1 MSEHRAEGE
10 VLAMADPKVR
20 SAASAVEAIV
30 LFSVGFRCF
39 SLVVLAWIGVSVD
52 PMFFDFDDIFADAL
66 KFALAQTAV
75 TDPILQ
81 DPQVANWP
89 ETFQEYV
96 NNNAHMLPNAAMRF
110 LPPFGMLLF
119 MGIAG
124 LFFWMSPVKIIG
136 FLTAIYSA
144 VSAVL
149 ARAYSRFAE
158 QPLFRPAIT
167 LMLLS
172 FPALFMFNRG
182 NFHAGFTG
190 LCAIGYMLSTR
201 YSAGWPRW
209 LGWVA
214 LALAIN
220 IRPNI
225 AILALLECRP
235 DRTIRETAAAIAKP
249 AVLSIALASASLAIV
264 HAIDPLYTI
273 ETFLHDYGIYSSR
286 FVEGTAGLVWNL
298 SLANVAK
305 LAHALVDGHAAY
317 NPTVAAL
324 IWMLG
329 AVMTAIFV
337 TLRRGGRISG
347 SIFAFAITAI
357 YATFTPVFAQYH
369 AIVFVGPLL
378 LLLIDAGPKMESR
391 LLWRGAIAL
400 AAIQLIC
407 LLNVALPFAQSLIIP
422 AFLPAVFAYVVAKL
436 VGTQEHGEAYVAVL
450 ACAVALAPL
459 GGQIYN
465 GLAIAL
471 AQISTLLWLAWR
483 QVSLGP
489 HLVAS
494 QHGRSSQ

>member
-1 MSEHRAEGE
+1 
-10 VLAMADPKVR
+10 MADPKVR
-20 SAASAVEAIV
+20 SAASAIESIV
-30 LFSVGFRCF
+30 LFSVAFRFF

-52 PMFFDFDDIFADAL
+52 PMFFDPRDIFADAL

-75 TDPILQ
+75 SAPILQ
-81 DPQVANWP
+81 DPQVAAWP
-89 ETFQEYV
+89 KVFQEYAH
-96 NNNAHMLPNAAMRF
+96 NNAHMLPDAAMRF
-110 LPPFGMLLF
+110 LPPFGILLF

-124 LFFWMSPVKIIG
+124 LFFWLSPLNIII

-144 VSAVL
+144 SSALL
-149 ARAYSRFAE
+149 ARAFSKLSGQSLSRV
-158 QPLFRPAIT
+158 AIT
-167 LMLLS
+167 LLLLS
-172 FPALFMFNRG
+172 FPTLFMLNRG

-190 LCAIGYMLSTR
+190 LFAITYMLSTR
-201 YSAGWPRW
+201 YGAGWPRW
-209 LGWVA
+209 VGWIA

-273 ETFLHDYGIYSSR
+273 ETFLHDYGIYKIR
-286 FVEGTAGLVWNL
+286 FVEGAAGLVWNL

-305 LAHALVDGHAAY
+305 WTHTLVDGQAAY
-317 NPTVAAL
+317 NSTVATL
-324 IWMLG
+324 VWILG
-329 AVMTAIFV
+329 AAMALIFV
-337 TLRRGGRISG
+337 TLRRQGRIKG

-357 YATFTPVFAQYH
+357 YAIFTPVFAQYH
-369 AIVFVGPLL
+369 ATVFVGPLL
-378 LLLIDAGPKMESR
+378 LLLIDYGPQMEPR

-407 LLNVALPFAQSLIIP
+407 LLNVALPFAHSLVLP
-422 AFLPAVFAYVVAKL
+422 ALLPAVFAFVVAKL
-436 VGTQEHGEAYVAVL
+436 VGTQEQSEAYVTIL

-459 GGQIYN
+459 GGEIYN

-471 AQISTLLWLAWR
+471 AQMSTLLWLVWR
-483 QVSLGP
+483 HTSLKSDF
-489 HLVAS
+489 VAS
-494 QHGRSSQ
+494 QYGRLSQ